1 VRRAGGHAV
10 AGRWIADQ
18 DLIGLGQNALRIPP
32 ERDSL

>member
-18 DLIGLGQNALRIPP
+18 DLIRLGETAIRIPL
-32 ERDSL
+32 EG